1 MKKQYLLDLKQKPFN
16 YVKEEKLHQ
25 ILMPDESGNT
35 EVYFFVGFFVSFYNR
50 PFKVDMNFVVG
61 DLES

>member
-35 EVYFFVGFFVSFYNR
+35 EVYL
-50 PFKVDMNFVVG
+50 FVVSY
-61 DLES
+61 LMESGIIIY